1 MPKKARRKPRPQD
14 SFGKRAHKEG
24 YAARSVYKL
33 QEIDRRVQLFRR
45 GHRVLDLGAAPGS
58 WCQYAAERV
67 GREGKVLG
75 IDLQP
80 AGTSLPSHAR
90 FEERDIYTVTADEL
104 GGPASFDVV
113 LSDMAPRTSGMR
125 HRDQYRSYELFL
137 RALEIC
143 DMVLAPGGR
152 FVGKL
157 FQGEEFEEA
166 RAAVQARHT
175 KVRIIKPEASRDES
189 YELFFVGMGQ
199 RSPSGPPSLPER
211 PPED

>member
-33 QEIDRRVQLFRR
+33 QEIDRRVQLLRR

-80 AGTSLPSHAR
+80 PGTTLPPQAR
-90 FEERDIYTVTADEL
+90 FEERDIYTVTAEEL
-104 GGPASFDVV
+104 GGAGAFDVV

-125 HRDQYRSYELFL
+125 HRDQYRSFELFM

-157 FQGEEFEEA
+157 FQGEEFEAA
-166 RAAVQARHT
+166 RAAVQARHS

-189 YELFFVGMGQ
+189 YELFFIGMSRHPDAPTPTEETITG
-199 RSPSGPPSLPER
+199 
-211 PPED
+211 